1 VSPDRIVLGFNVDH
15 VLYAQ
20 AIDPSSRELLLAAA
34 RAHFKRPV
42 EIIFENVAAQR
53 GSATIAQAETV
64 ERRARIEA
72 ARKSI
77 MEHPLVTAAI
87 EIFGAE
93 IKDVRLS
100 QEFAES

>member
-1 VSPDRIVLGFNVDH
+1 VSPDRIVLGFDAGH
-15 VLYAQ
+15 VLHAQ

-42 EIIFENVAAQR
+42 EIIFENVASR
-53 GSATIAQAETV
+53 GGSATIAQAETA

-72 ARKSI
+72 ARRSI

-100 QEFAES
+100 QDLAEG